1 MQIEGRI
8 LGDISSN
15 HVIPT
20 AISYQNK
27 LIENVQGLKDI
38 FGKDFEQYA
47 SEQINLIKQIS
58 GHISSIMSNVE
69 KMTEERK
76 IANKIAHADKRA
88 DAYCNK
94 VKPYFDI
101 IRYACDKLEL
111 MIDDEIWPLTKYREL
126 LFTR

>member
-1 MQIEGRI
+1 MQ
-8 LGDISSN
+8 
-15 HVIPT
+15 
-20 AISYQNK
+20 
-27 LIENVQGLKDI
+27 
-38 FGKDFEQYA
+38 
-47 SEQINLIKQIS
+47 QIS